1 MSSLD
6 FALSCVRLFCNTMN
20 YSLSG
25 SSVHGILQAR
35 MLEWVAMPSS
45 RGSSRPGIEPA
56 SVYWQ
61 AVSLPLEPPE
71 KAEKILRE
79 GFLMGSLSKVSEL
92 QSQLEM
98 FVLKTK
104 FKIMCWVGQRVHWVF
119 LNSLWKTWNKHFG
132 QCDRKKHSML
142 RKI

>member
-1 MSSLD
+1 
-6 FALSCVRLFCNTMN
+6 
-20 YSLSG
+20 
-25 SSVHGILQAR
+25 

-79 GFLMGSLSKVSEL
+79 GFLIGSLSKVSEL

-104 FKIMCWVGQRVHWVF
+104 FKIMCWAGQRVHWVF
-119 LNSLWKTWNKHFG
+119 LNSLWKTWNKLFG
-132 QCDRKKHSML
+132 QCDRKKHSIAARCPGADL
-142 RKI
+142 PPAWPAAS